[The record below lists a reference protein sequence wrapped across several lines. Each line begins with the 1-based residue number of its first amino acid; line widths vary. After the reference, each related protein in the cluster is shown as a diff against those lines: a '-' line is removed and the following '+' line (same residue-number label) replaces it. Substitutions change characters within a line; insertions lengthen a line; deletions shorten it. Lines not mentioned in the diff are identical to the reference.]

1 MDISCVKMKPELKK
15 YSCIFFILS
24 ICILISS
31 FVPITK
37 PAFTVRTVVIDP
49 GHGGKDPGCHGSK
62 YKEKDIALAVS
73 LKLGNYIEEH
83 MKDVK
88 VVYTRKTDVFVE
100 LQERAEIANRA
111 KADLFICIHCNSA
124 CVRDK
129 KLRRDVCNEEAN
141 GAETYVMG
149 IKNEKGKLD
158 VAKRENSAILLEDNY
173 VKKYNG
179 FDPNSDESYII
190 MSMFTDT
197 YLTQSLSFASKIQ
210 KQYGTRAG
218 RVDKGVKRESLWVLW
233 RTYMPSVLTE
243 IGFLTNPEEELF
255 LGSPRGQDYIASGI
269 FRAFREYKDEL
280 EGILKKYDDAVEVQV
295 PYKLSKEDSIEI
307 MENRKARA
315 NANHTTKS
323 DSPKTDDKEK
333 ETKDTTSKSEE
344 HAHKDKEVKDPKPI
358 KEEEKKED
366 NKKDGKPAEHK
377 EEEKKE
383 LPKKD
388 VKPAENN
395 EDKKDIPKK
404 EVKPVETEVKV
415 VPKEEEKKDVKSP
428 VIYKVQI
435 LSSDKKIPLNSPRFK
450 NVEKP
455 GEYMDK
461 GVYKYTSG
469 EYLNKEDATKLQNTL
484 LKNGFKD
491 AFVIATQD
499 GKRITQK

>member
-1 MDISCVKMKPELKK
+1 MKKELKK
-15 YSCIFFILS
+15 YTCFFLLL
-24 ICILISS
+24 CTCFLVSS
-31 FVPITK
+31 FIPKIT
-37 PAFTVRTVVIDP
+37 PVFTVRTVVIDP
-49 GHGGKDPGCHGSK
+49 GHGGKDPGCHGAK
-62 YKEKDIALAVS
+62 YKEKDVALAVA

-129 KLRRDVCNEEAN
+129 KLKRDVCNEEAH

-197 YLTQSLSFASKIQ
+197 YLSQSLSFASKIQ
-210 KQYGTRAG
+210 KQYGTKAG
-218 RVDKGVKRESLWVLW
+218 RVDKGVKRASLWVLW

-243 IGFLTNPEEELF
+243 IGFLTNPEEEQF
-255 LGSPRGQDYIASGI
+255 LGSARGQDYIASGI
-269 FRAFREYKDEL
+269 FRAFRDYKDEI
-280 EGILKKYDDAVEVQV
+280 EGILKKYDDAIEVQI
-295 PYKLSKEDSIEI
+295 PYRITKEDSIEI
-307 MENRKARA
+307 EENRKAR
-315 NANHTTKS
+315 NATAKTEAKG
-323 DSPKTDDKEK
+323 DPKTDHKAEEKSASGKVMEDKDTLGKEK
-333 ETKDTTSKSEE
+333 EE
-344 HAHKDKEVKDPKPI
+344 
-358 KEEEKKED
+358 KEEPREEVVKNEKNVENKET
-366 NKKDGKPAEHK
+366 
-377 EEEKKE
+377 
-383 LPKKD
+383 
-388 VKPAENN
+388 V
-395 EDKKDIPKK
+395 IPKK
-404 EVKPVETEVKV
+404 EEKAATNEV
-415 VPKEEEKKDVKSP
+415 VKSP

-435 LSSDKKIPLNSPRFK
+435 LSSDKKIPLNSSRFK

-455 GEYMDK
+455 GEYIDK

-469 EYLNKEDATKLQNTL
+469 AFTNKEDASKLQANL

-499 GKRITQK
+499 GKRITGTK

>member
-1 MDISCVKMKPELKK
+1 MGIKMKRELKK
-15 YSCIFFILS
+15 YICIFFILGV
-24 ICILISS
+24 CFLVSS
-31 FVPITK
+31 FVPIPK
-37 PAFTVRTVVIDP
+37 PVFTVRTVVIDP
-49 GHGGKDPGCHGSK
+49 GHGGKDPGCHGDK
-62 YKEKDIALAVS
+62 YKEKDVALAVA

-129 KLRRDVCNEEAN
+129 KLRKDVCNEEAN

-218 RVDKGVKRESLWVLW
+218 RVDKGVKRASLWVLW

-243 IGFLTNPEEELF
+243 IGFLTNPEEEQF
-255 LGSPRGQDYIASGI
+255 LGSSRGQDYIASGI

-280 EGILKKYDDAVEVQV
+280 EGALKKYDDAVEVQV
-295 PYKLSKEDSIEI
+295 PYKISKEDSIEI
-307 MENRKARA
+307 AANRKARSSA
-315 NANHTTKS
+315 TTTSQKG
-323 DSPKTDDKEK
+323 DEK
-333 ETKDTTSKSEE
+333 ETKDSTSKNTEVARKDDDVKNEE
-344 HAHKDKEVKDPKPI
+344 KLPKEEDKKPKA
-358 KEEEKKED
+358 EEKKED
-366 NKKDGKPAEHK
+366 LPK
-377 EEEKKE
+377 EVKAVEQKEEKKE
-383 LPKKD
+383 IPKKSPGTED
-388 VKPAENN
+388 LKTISKE
-395 EDKKDIPKK
+395 EDKKIAVKK
-404 EVKPVETEVKV
+404 EANGSVNEM
-415 VPKEEEKKDVKSP
+415 KSP

-435 LSSDKKIPLNSPRFK
+435 LSSDKKIPLNSAKFK

-455 GEYMDK
+455 GEYVDK
-461 GVYKYTSG
+461 GIYKYTSG
-469 EYLNKEDATKLQNTL
+469 EFLNKEDASKLQSTL

>member
-1 MDISCVKMKPELKK
+1 MKRGLKK
-15 YSCIFFILS
+15 YSFIFGMLCICFLV
-24 ICILISS
+24 SS
-31 FVPITK
+31 FIPKIK
-37 PAFTVRTVVIDP
+37 PTFSVRTVVIDP
-49 GHGGKDPGCHGSK
+49 GHGGKDPGCHGTK
-62 YKEKDIALAVS
+62 YKEKDVALAVA
-73 LKLGNYIEEH
+73 LKLGHYIEEN

-129 KLRRDVCNEEAN
+129 KLKRDVCNEEAH

-197 YLTQSLSFASKIQ
+197 YLTQSLSFASKVQ
-210 KQYGTRAG
+210 KQYGTKAG
-218 RVDKGVKRESLWVLW
+218 RVDKGVKRASLWVLW

-243 IGFLTNPEEELF
+243 IGFLTNPEEEQF
-255 LGSPRGQDYIASGI
+255 LGSARGQDYIASGI

-280 EGILKKYDDAVEVQV
+280 EGILKKYDDAIEVQV
-295 PYKLSKEDSIEI
+295 PYRITKEDSIEI
-307 MENRKARA
+307 EENRKARNTTA
-315 NANHTTKS
+315 NSSKTEPKEKGQK
-323 DSPKTDDKEK
+323 DSIAKNEVPAQPDSKEK
-333 ETKDTTSKSEE
+333 E
-344 HAHKDKEVKDPKPI
+344 AKEVEKTGKETVDDKKEQVKNEVKQAGVEVIKPSA
-358 KEEEKKED
+358 KEEEKKE
-366 NKKDGKPAEHK
+366 
-377 EEEKKE
+377 
-383 LPKKD
+383 
-388 VKPAENN
+388 VV
-395 EDKKDIPKK
+395 KK
-404 EVKPVETEVKV
+404 EVTPATSESEA
-415 VPKEEEKKDVKSP
+415 VKSP

-435 LSSDKKIPLNSPRFK
+435 LSSDKKIPLTSAKFK

-461 GVYKYTSG
+461 GLYKYTSG
-469 EYLNKEDATKLQNTL
+469 EFLTKEDAARLQIL
-484 LKNGFKD
+484 LVKNGFKD
-491 AFVIATQD
+491 AFVIATRD
-499 GKRITQK
+499 GKRIAQK